1 MTEISKFFERLGSL
15 IPGYRGYSNRNAIRE
30 SDYQLRLYIKQKIE
44 NLIVQIEKS
53 KNSLDD
59 EKFLKIDKI
68 QNNLKLFCVKIANQ
82 SYGYSAMFDTK
93 NAENDVRE
101 RKLSLL
107 IENDEKLINIIQE
120 LSIKNHDID
129 GLSSLEKD
137 LDELLIQRKEI
148 IT

>member
-1 MTEISKFFERLGSL
+1 M
-15 IPGYRGYSNRNAIRE
+15 
-30 SDYQLRLYIKQKIE
+30 
-44 NLIVQIEKS
+44 
-53 KNSLDD
+53 
-59 EKFLKIDKI
+59 
-68 QNNLKLFCVKIANQ
+68 KLFCVKIANQ